1 MIKFDKNIN
10 FPSLEDK
17 INFYRRESEE
27 WINLHEL
34 NKKENEIL
42 SFKINTD
49 LPSGMIS
56 IDELADFS
64 KSIQT
69 VFKKIVDTKAR
80 QAGIKLSPSE
90 IKRNS
95 SLIISDVRAGSFEID
110 IQQQRL
116 ETLSTVL
123 NKDFELKMQDDEQPS
138 LNDLVGVFH
147 DLYEENLLKLASDYN
162 YNFFKKVK
170 TLIEKSYKKKNS
182 FDVRYSNEILNFT
195 EKKLK
200 NITNKLKGFEFEKL
214 ENIFEIKG
222 KIIAVNHEALYIIV
236 KKQKTEEN
244 IKIVIQDKNFKNKEI
259 LSNQNVDIYV
269 TQVDEII
276 GNEVVKTELVLN
288 NLEQLIEHEDK

>member
-34 NKKENEIL
+34 NKKENEII

-56 IDELADFS
+56 IDELVDFS

-69 VFKKIVDTKAR
+69 VFKKIVDTKAL
-80 QAGIKLSPSE
+80 QAGMKLSPSE

-95 SLIISDVRAGSFEID
+95 SLVISDVRAGSFEID
-110 IQQQRL
+110 IQQQKL
-116 ETLSTVL
+116 ETLSNVL
-123 NKDFELKMQDDEQPS
+123 NKDFELKMQDNVQPS

-147 DLYEENLLKLASDYN
+147 DLYEEKLLKLASDYN
-162 YNFFKKVK
+162 YNIFKNVK

-182 FDVRYSNEILNFT
+182 FDIRYNNDILKFT

-222 KIIAVNHEALYIIV
+222 KIIVVNHEALYIIV

-269 TQVDEII
+269 TQVDEMI

-288 NLEQLIEHEDK
+288 NLEQLIEYEDK

>member
-34 NKKENEIL
+34 NKKENEII

-56 IDELADFS
+56 IDELVDFS

-69 VFKKIVDTKAR
+69 VFKKIVDTKAL
-80 QAGIKLSPSE
+80 QAGMKLSPSE

-95 SLIISDVRAGSFEID
+95 SLVISDVRAGSFEID
-110 IQQQRL
+110 IQQQKL
-116 ETLSTVL
+116 ETLSNVL
-123 NKDFELKMQDDEQPS
+123 NKDFELKMQDNVQPS

-147 DLYEENLLKLASDYN
+147 DLYEEKLLKLASDYN
-162 YNFFKKVK
+162 YNIFKNVK
-170 TLIEKSYKKKNS
+170 TLIEKSYKKKNT
-182 FDVRYSNEILNFT
+182 FDIRYNNDILKLTEKKLNNITNKQKNVKNLIEKSYKKKNSLDIRYNNDILKFT

-222 KIIAVNHEALYIIV
+222 KIIVVNHEALYIIV

-244 IKIVIQDKNFKNKEI
+244 IKIVI
-259 LSNQNVDIYV
+259 
-269 TQVDEII
+269 
-276 GNEVVKTELVLN
+276 
-288 NLEQLIEHEDK
+288 